1 MVCEAPQHGSDRTL
15 GGKRDAGSAPPD
27 ADTAR
32 EACGV
37 VECFTK
43 NIADRTPPASPS
55 SASTPSSTADRR
67 APASPRQTAIA
78 STTEPPWASS
88 ARASPKRP
96 ARSAGHISIAHTR
109 YSTTGSNRIVN
120 AQPVIARGPD
130 LELALA
136 HNGNVINA
144 LKLRRDMEEQGF
156 RFDGTSDTEIIA
168 SLLANAPAQDWADR
182 ISHLMRR
189 LKGAYSLTVLTKNEL
204 IGIRDPLGVRPL
216 CLGRLGGRLRL
227 GGGSGD
233 SAIAAVEGWVIAS
246 ESCALDHVGADYI
259 RDIEP
264 GEAVLIDDSGLRT
277 VKAPTSNGRRA
288 SCVFENIY
296 FSRPDSVLDGR
307 LVYSD
312 RMRMGAELARE
323 HPVAA
328 DMVIGVPDS
337 ATAAAVGYA
346 QESGIPYGEGL
357 VKNRYVGRTFIE
369 PTQYFRDLGVRR
381 KLNPL
386 PGIIRGKRLVVV
398 DDSIV
403 RGTTTPPRRQAPAQG
418 RRGRD
423 TPAHNRATHRVNLP
437 LRRGHGYQE
446 GADRGQYVRRG
457 HPRSGRRRLSRLPE
471 CRGAVT
477 RHRRQGRQL
486 LCGVLHRRVSDPRP
500 AGNGQ
505 AGDGGPRHQRSVSAI
520 VRKEWRGVRIE
531 RGVGVSPLSGS
542 AC

>member
-1 MVCEAPQHGSDRTL
+1 MVRIIRMWSPDRAAL
-15 GGKRDAGSAPPD
+15 SGFSPKRSSWQRIEGVSPISPESLHLRTEPSVLD

-37 VECFTK
+37 VGVYHRGQDVARVAFFGIYALQHRGQE
-43 NIADRTPPASPS
+43 
-55 SASTPSSTADRR
+55 SAG
-67 APASPRQTAIA
+67 IA
-78 STTEPPWASS
+78 SADGLRVHNRTSMGLIGQGFAENDLVDLP
-88 ARASPKRP
+88 
-96 ARSAGHISIAHTR
+96 GHISIAHTR

-130 LELALA
+130 MELALA

-144 LKLRRDMEEQGF
+144 MELRQDMEEQGF

-168 SLLANAPAQDWADR
+168 SLLANAPAQNWEDR

-216 CLGRLGGRLRL
+216 CLGRLG
-227 GGGSGD
+227 D
-233 SAIAAVEGWVIAS
+233 GWVIAS

-277 VKAPTSNGRRA
+277 VKSPRSDGRRA

-323 HPVAA
+323 HPVDA

-346 QESGIPYGEGL
+346 QETGIPYGEGL

-386 PGIIRGKRLVVV
+386 PEIIRGKRLVVV

-403 RGTTTPPRRQAPAQG
+403 RGTTTPHVVRLLRKGGAAEIHLRITAPPIVSTCHFGVDMATKKELIAANMSVEEIRQL
-418 RRGRD
+418 
-423 TPAHNRATHRVNLP
+423 V
-437 LRRGHGYQE
+437 
-446 GADRGQYVRRG
+446 GADSLGYLSVDG
-457 HPRSGRRRLSRLPE
+457 LSR
-471 CRGAVT
+471 AVE
-477 RHRRQGRQL
+477 
-486 LCGVLHRRVSDPRP
+486 D
-500 AGNGQ
+500 AGNNHCMGCFTGEYPIPVQ
-505 AGDGGPRHQRSVSAI
+505 LEMDKLVMEA
-520 VRKEWRGVRIE
+520 
-531 RGVGVSPLSGS
+531 
-542 AC
+542 